1 MRQTR
6 IEVTWMKLLAIER
19 TSLAKKDEQGTENE
33 KKGQVKSR
41 WALDVWLATYK
52 AVRAFKYYCKLI
64 NA

>member
-1 MRQTR
+1 
-6 IEVTWMKLLAIER
+6 MKLLAIER